1 MKKLIY
7 MFQSGFRMK
16 HSTSFCPAQLIDFI
30 LTGMNKQMQID
41 MIIVDLQKAFDTLDH
56 VVCP

>member
-1 MKKLIY
+1 
-7 MFQSGFRMK
+7 MK
-16 HSTSFCPAQLIDFI
+16 HSTSFCPDQLIDFI